1 MIIFRFLC
9 FLAFLTTA
17 VIPQASAQEPVTTVI
32 TIEGLDF
39 GITDYMPKALHGFAT
54 APGHVRKR
62 LKYPAAMSVQSI
74 LKGAW
79 ALDEMI
85 RSTPGPKIVLAHSQG
100 AQVVGQWMREHA
112 YAEDAPSPD
121 ELSFILIGN
130 PERLYGRRPNSKG
143 FDGKL
148 LLPTPNDTQYRVFD
162 ISRRY
167 DGWANADNWPD
178 TDTPNTARL
187 RMGRMFDHPH
197 YENVDIDDPSN
208 MVRATVGNT
217 AYIVTTK

>member
-1 MIIFRFLC
+1 M
-9 FLAFLTTA
+9 AA
-17 VIPQASAQEPVTTVI
+17 VPLASAQEPVTTVI

-54 APGHVRKR
+54 APGRTRVR
-62 LKYPAAMSVQSI
+62 LKYPAGMSVQSI
-74 LKGAW
+74 LKGAR

-85 RSTPGPKIVLAHSQG
+85 RATPGNKIVLAHSQG

-148 LLPTPNDTQYRVFD
+148 LLPTPNDTQYKVLD
-162 ISRRY
+162 LCRRY
-167 DGWANADNWPD
+167 DGWCNADNWPD

-187 RMGRMFDHPH
+187 RMGRMFEHTH
-197 YENVDIDDPSN
+197 YENVSIDDPGN
-208 MVRATVGNT
+208 MAREAVGNT
-217 AYIVTTK
+217 TYAVTAK